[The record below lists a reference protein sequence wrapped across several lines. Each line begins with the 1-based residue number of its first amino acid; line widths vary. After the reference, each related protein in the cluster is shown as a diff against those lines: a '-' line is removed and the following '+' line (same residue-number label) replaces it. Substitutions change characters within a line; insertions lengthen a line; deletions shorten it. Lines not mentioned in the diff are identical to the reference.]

1 MAVSVAAATKALKK
15 FRIDNLPGRQLR
27 AAAVTTQ
34 KSVKQPTVEARNP
47 FLPVQNPYSG
57 KWAKP
62 RYSLRMQKE
71 LVKKAKTCGMVG
83 LLPPGPKLSLEEIE
97 AAKRSETFAPRL
109 DKKQDWWLRPV
120 EWSTAPVRTKPVPEV
135 DTPTQ
140 PVSTSSAPS
149 VDDAEKQTKLRL
161 HRERVALRAK
171 RRELVDKAKKAGLV
185 TMYVGRKRMFKGHKW
200 ERVRSERLR
209 RHRIAMKGM
218 AKQVKSYKSFYH
230 RRRPS
235 PLATPRA
242 NSQKLPF

>member
-34 KSVKQPTVEARNP
+34 KSVKQPIVEARNP

-71 LVKKAKTCGMVG
+71 LVKKAKACGMVG

-97 AAKRSETFAPRL
+97 AAKRSETVAPRP

-120 EWSTAPVRTKPVPEV
+120 EWSTEP
-135 DTPTQ
+135 
-140 PVSTSSAPS
+140 
-149 VDDAEKQTKLRL
+149 
-161 HRERVALRAK
+161 
-171 RRELVDKAKKAGLV
+171 LVDKAKKAGLV